1 MKKYTNIM
9 WGVIFIIIGIIIGLN
24 ALGLTSINL
33 FFDGWWTLII
43 IIPCFINLFKDEDKM
58 GSIIGILI
66 GLVLLLCQQ
75 GLFDFQTVWKLIV
88 PAILVLIGL
97 SFIFKDVFKGKVTE
111 EIKKLN
117 ENRIK
122 DGGYC
127 STFSGQ
133 TIKFDDEEFKGT
145 DLNAIFGSITLD
157 LKNSKIN
164 EDVVINASCIFGG
177 ITIYVPDNVR
187 VKVKSSSIFGGV
199 DEKRKNNS
207 DEKEFTVYLNGSC
220 VFGGINIK

>member
-24 ALGLTSINL
+24 ALELTSINL

-66 GLVLLLCQQ
+66 GLVLLLYQQ

-111 EIKKLN
+111 EIKTESKMVGIVRHFQVKLLN
-117 ENRIK
+117 LTMKSLKE
-122 DGGYC
+122 
-127 STFSGQ
+127 Q
-133 TIKFDDEEFKGT
+133 T
-145 DLNAIFGSITLD
+145 
-157 LKNSKIN
+157 
-164 EDVVINASCIFGG
+164 
-177 ITIYVPDNVR
+177 
-187 VKVKSSSIFGGV
+187 
-199 DEKRKNNS
+199 
-207 DEKEFTVYLNGSC
+207 
-220 VFGGINIK
+220 